1 MFAGVERFC
10 DFVLKKKGG
19 GEGGK
24 KIKIKQN
31 KKGGLEKKFTFALS
45 MWVWVGMSCLGLC
58 VSSKFHRL
66 VLCNPP
72 AFSY

>member
-10 DFVLKKKGG
+10 DFVLKKM
-19 GEGGK
+19 GE
-24 KIKIKQN
+24 KIKIKQK
-31 KKGGLEKKFTFALS
+31 KKGGLQKKFTFAIS